1 MSRRRVLVGSTDE
14 SWVEELREKLEQ
26 GGYRV
31 EVARLVSEVIRR
43 ARNGAVEVLI
53 VGDELEGVRA
63 SELVSLVKGI
73 EGGVQ
78 VIVVSTEES
87 LGVVRRLRGA
97 GIFYQ
102 AMKPVDMEELKSAV
116 GCAFEKVERER
127 AWEEGFFRVLTPSPV
142 AA

>member
-1 MSRRRVLVGSTDE
+1 MSRGRVLVGSTDE

-31 EVARLVSEVIRR
+31 EVARLVREVIRR
-43 ARNGAVEVLI
+43 VRSGVGEVVVL
-53 VGDELEGVRA
+53 GDEVEGVRA

-73 EGGVQ
+73 EDRVQ
-78 VIVVSTEES
+78 AIVVSTEES
-87 LGVVRRLRGA
+87 LGGVRRLRGA

-127 AWEEGFFRVLTPSPV
+127 TWKEGFFRFLTPSPV

>member
-127 AWEEGFFRVLTPSPV
+127 AWREGFFSVLTPSPV